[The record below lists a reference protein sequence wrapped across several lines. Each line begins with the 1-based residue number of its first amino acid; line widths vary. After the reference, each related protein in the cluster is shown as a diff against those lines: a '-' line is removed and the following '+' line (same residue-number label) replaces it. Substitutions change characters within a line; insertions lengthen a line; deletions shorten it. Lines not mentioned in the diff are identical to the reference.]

1 MKKFL
6 ILSICSIL
14 ANSSLIMDASQK
26 QIPSYLRDTERTKQH
41 RDTSL
46 QLIDQI
52 GKAKS
57 KDLGNKR
64 PNSSNSATQK
74 KSKDSLAFTKAK
86 HSQDQAYA
94 RSNSLPSQTF
104 WGDVQQPSSY
114 QVISQSSPDESLRL
128 SQQQAVLAAIRQI
141 NITFSPRKPELKLKH
156 QAYEIE
162 TPLTTCQEISVQNA
176 ILEINAHSMPA
187 LKFSDLEPTQSPI
200 YLAQQQKRLK
210 KLQILGQNMDETN
223 ITDLKKS
230 DSEPTPAP
238 SYVAQQQKDAMFH
251 KSNNPLLNV
260 EVSCDHSEK
269 KSPTRVTFSP
279 EAQTI
284 IKKPTSVVLHGQSRF
299 IPTATPVNKI
309 FAQHKKL
316 SI

>member
-6 ILSICSIL
+6 ILSVCSIL
-14 ANSSLIMDASQK
+14 ANSSLIMGASEK

-41 RDTSL
+41 RGSSL

-52 GKAKS
+52 GRAKS

-64 PNSSNSATQK
+64 PKSSNSAPQK
-74 KSKDSLAFTKAK
+74 KSKDSLAFIKAK
-86 HSQDQAYA
+86 RSQDQAYA

-104 WGDVQQPSSY
+104 WSNVQQPCSY

-141 NITFSPRKPELKLKH
+141 NIQFSPRKPELKLKH

-162 TPLTTCQEISVQNA
+162 TPLTTCQENSVQNA
-176 ILEINAHSMPA
+176 ILEINRSSMPF
-187 LKFSDLEPTQSPI
+187 LKFSDVEPTQSPI
-200 YLAQQQKRLK
+200 YLAQKQKRLNQQQFL
-210 KLQILGQNMDETN
+210 LQNNDKAHT
-223 ITDLKKS
+223 TCLKFS
-230 DSEPTPAP
+230 DSQPTPAP
-238 SYVAQQQKDAMFH
+238 SHVAQQQKDAIFN
-251 KSNNPLLNV
+251 KSNNPLLNI

-279 EAQTI
+279 EAPII
-284 IKKPTSVVLHGQSRF
+284 IKKSTSDVLHGKSCF
-299 IPTATPVNKI
+299 IPAATPVNKI
-309 FAQHKKL
+309 FAQRKKR
-316 SI
+316 